1 MKLYWIKIFQ
11 VKVEI
16 NEDEARLVQSWQDR
30 TAFITNVELIL

>member
-1 MKLYWIKIFQ
+1 MFQ

-30 TAFITNVELIL
+30 TAFIANVELNFKERLKL